1 MSDLVFKQKPK
12 RLKHLCCR
20 PQISGLADLGGRI
33 ANSPMLIYKFP
44 CKIKLAMKVNSS
56 VGSSNHNECYTVAN
70 ETLNAYGK
78 WAGCPGGSGPGYS
91 STMRYV
97 PNENIPGFGPTIGG
111 SICNCGYMYS
121 SPAVNILRPVISG
134 NAVVDSTLT
143 TTNGIWNGFPA
154 LTFTYQWYR
163 GGTTPISGATNN
175 TYVIQLVDVGQAITC
190 RVTGTNMNGSSVAI
204 SNAITII
211 GSLNTLTITGFTSGI
226 NYQVTYVYSNNTIA
240 PSPVVG
246 GSTIYRFFST
256 TTTSGSY
263 SSTKNLSPITYLVV
277 AGGGGGGKSVVNGN
291 GGGGGAGG
299 VLPGTGGTINSG
311 TTYQIQ
317 VGRGGA
323 GQTSNLQPTG
333 ENGVNSSLELNGVTL
348 YAIGGGGGSLG
359 SATPAASGGSGGGSS
374 SNTSI
379 VPSFGGAETAGQGS
393 PGQNVGIGSGQYV
406 AGRGGGAT
414 QNGWLG
420 GNGLSSTITG
430 SSGVVYAGGGGG
442 GANNTGTAQVGG
454 LGGGG
459 SGGFLTGSTYTA
471 PTTGTDFLGGG
482 GGGGGGF
489 GNSNNGAKGGSG
501 TVIIRFPSYS

>member
-1 MSDLVFKQKPK
+1 MSDFMFKQKPK

-20 PQISGLADLGGRI
+20 PQISGLADIGGRI

-56 VGSSNHNECYTVAN
+56 VGSSNHNACYTVAN

-111 SICNCGYMYS
+111 SICNCGYMHS
-121 SPAVNILRPVISG
+121 SPAVNISPPVISG
-134 NAVVDSTLT
+134 SAVVGSTLT
-143 TTNGIWNGFPA
+143 TTNGIWNGFPT

-175 TYVIQLVDVGQAITC
+175 TYLTQIADVGQAITC
-190 RVTGTNMNGSSVAI
+190 RVTGTNTNSSSVAI

-211 GSLNTLTITGFTSGI
+211 GSLNSLTITEFIPGI
-226 NYQVTYVYSNNTIA
+226 NYQVTYVYSDNTIA

-246 GSTIYRFFST
+246 GSTIYRFFYT
-256 TTTSGSY
+256 TTTSGY
-263 SSTKNLSPITYLVV
+263 YYSTKSLSSIITYLVV
-277 AGGGGGGKSVVNGN
+277 AGGGGGGKSAVNGN

-299 VLPGTGGTINSG
+299 VLSGTGGTINSG
-311 TTYQIQ
+311 TTYSIQ

-323 GQTSNLQPTG
+323 GQTSDIQPAG
-333 ENGVNSSLELNGVTL
+333 ENGVNSSLELFSKTL
-348 YAIGGGGGSLG
+348 DAIGGGGGALG
-359 SATPAASGGSGGGSS
+359 SANPAAIGGSGGGSS
-374 SNTSI
+374 SN
-379 VPSFGGAETAGQGS
+379 GG
-393 PGQNVGIGSGQYV
+393 
-406 AGRGGGAT
+406 
-414 QNGWLG
+414 LG
-420 GNGLSSTITG
+420 GNGLISYITG

-442 GANNTGTAQVGG
+442 GANDTGIAQVGG
-454 LGGGG
+454 SGGGG

-489 GNSNNGAKGGSG
+489 QNSNYGAKGGSG
-501 TVIIRFPSYS
+501 IVIIRFPSYS

>member
-1 MSDLVFKQKPK
+1 MSDFMFKQKPK
-12 RLKHLCCR
+12 RLKHLCC
-20 PQISGLADLGGRI
+20 PPPIYKLDI
-33 ANSPMLIYKFP
+33 NSPLLVYKFP

-56 VGSSNHNECYTVAN
+56 VGSSNHNACYTVAN

-111 SICNCGYMYS
+111 SICNCTYMYS
-121 SPAVNILRPVISG
+121 SPAVNISPPVISG
-134 NAVVDSTLT
+134 NAVVGSTLT
-143 TTNGIWNGFPA
+143 TTNGIWNGFPV
-154 LTFTYQWYR
+154 LTFTYRWYR
-163 GGTTPISGATNN
+163 GGTTQIPGATNN
-175 TYVIQLVDVGQAITC
+175 TYLTQIADVGQAITC
-190 RVTGTNMNGSSVAI
+190 RVTGINTNSSSVAI

-226 NYQVTYVYSNNTIA
+226 DYQVTYVYSDNTIA

-256 TTTSGSY
+256 TTTIGSY
-263 SSTKNLSPITYLVV
+263 YSTKSLSSSITYLVV
-277 AGGGGGGKSVVNGN
+277 AGGGGGGKSMVNGN

-299 VLPGTGGTINSG
+299 VLSGTGVSINSG
-311 TTYQIQ
+311 SIYQIQ
-317 VGRGGA
+317 VGQGGA
-323 GQTSNLQPTG
+323 GQTSDLQPTG
-333 ENGVNSSLELNGVTL
+333 ENGVNSSLELFSATL
-348 YAIGGGGGSLG
+348 VAIGGGGGALG
-359 SATPAASGGSGGGSS
+359 SANPVASGGSGGGSS
-374 SNTSI
+374 SNSSG
-379 VPSFGGAETAGQGS
+379 VSSSGGAGTVGQGS
-393 PGQNVGIGSGQYV
+393 AGQNAGVGVAPLYI

-414 QNGWLG
+414 QDGGLG
-420 GNGLSSTITG
+420 GNGLISYITG
-430 SSGVVYAGGGGG
+430 SSGIVYAGGGGG

-454 LGGGG
+454 SGGGG

>member
-1 MSDLVFKQKPK
+1 MSDFMFKQKPK

-20 PQISGLADLGGRI
+20 PPVSGLADLGGRI

-44 CKIKLAMKVNSS
+44 CKIKLAMKINSS
-56 VGSSNHNECYTVAN
+56 VGSSNHNACYTVAN

-91 STMRYV
+91 LTMRYI
-97 PNENIPGFGPTIGG
+97 PNENIPGIGPTVGG
-111 SICNCGYMYS
+111 SICNCNYMYN
-121 SPAVNILRPVISG
+121 SPAVNISPPVISG
-134 NAVVDSTLT
+134 NAVVGSTLT
-143 TTNGIWNGFPA
+143 TTNGIWNGFPT

-190 RVTGTNMNGSSVAI
+190 RVTGTNASSSSVAI

-211 GSLNTLTITGFTSGI
+211 GSLNTLTITGFIPGI
-226 NYQVTYVYSNNTIA
+226 NYQVTYVYSDNTIA
-240 PSPVVG
+240 PSPVVD

-263 SSTKNLSPITYLVV
+263 SSTKTLSSSITYLVV

-299 VLPGTGGTINSG
+299 VLSGTGSINSG
-311 TTYQIQ
+311 TVYPIQ
-317 VGRGGA
+317 VGQGGA
-323 GQTSNLQPTG
+323 GQTSDIQPAG
-333 ENGVNSSLELNGVTL
+333 ENGVNSSLELFSAILV
-348 YAIGGGGGSLG
+348 AIGGGGGSLG
-359 SATPAASGGSGGGSS
+359 SASPAANGGSGGGSS
-374 SNTSI
+374 SNTYGS
-379 VPSFGGAETAGQGS
+379 PSSGGAGTAGQGFD
-393 PGQNVGIGSGQYV
+393 GQDAGKAPQYI
-406 AGRGGGAT
+406 AGRGGGAS
-414 QNGWLG
+414 QDGGSG
-420 GNGLSSTITG
+420 GNGFLSTITG
-430 SSGVVYAGGGGG
+430 SSGIVYAGGGGG

-459 SGGFLTGSTYTA
+459 SGGFLTGLTYTA

-501 TVIIRFPSYS
+501 TVILRFPSYS

>member
-1 MSDLVFKQKPK
+1 MSDFMFKQKPK
-12 RLKHLCCR
+12 RLKHLCC
-20 PQISGLADLGGRI
+20 PPPIYKPDI
-33 ANSPMLIYKFP
+33 NSPLLVYKFP

-111 SICNCGYMYS
+111 SICNCSYMYS
-121 SPAVNILRPVISG
+121 SPAVNISPPVISG
-134 NAVVDSTLT
+134 NTVVGSTLT

-154 LTFTYQWYR
+154 LTFTYMWYR
-163 GGTTPISGATNN
+163 GEETISGATNN
-175 TYVIQLVDVGQAITC
+175 TYVIQIDDDRKAITC
-190 RVTGTNMNGSSVAI
+190 RVTGTNTNGSSVAI

-211 GSLNTLTITGFTSGI
+211 GSLNTLTITGFIPGI
-226 NYQVTYVYSNNTIA
+226 NYQVTYVDSNNKIA

-256 TTTSGSY
+256 TTMIGSY

-299 VLPGTGGTINSG
+299 VLHGTGSITSSTGYS
-311 TTYQIQ
+311 IQ
-317 VGRGGA
+317 VGQGGA

-333 ENGVNSSLELNGVTL
+333 ENGVSSSLQLSSPTL
-348 YAIGGGGGSLG
+348 VAAIAIGGGGGSLG
-359 SATPAASGGSGGGSS
+359 SASPAAIGGSGGGSS
-374 SNTSI
+374 SNSSS
-379 VPSFGGAETAGQGS
+379 VSSSGGAGTAEQGSAGQNAGKA
-393 PGQNVGIGSGQYV
+393 PQYI
-406 AGRGGGAT
+406 AGRGGGAS
-414 QNGWLG
+414 QDGGPG
-420 GNGLSSTITG
+420 GNGFLSTITG
-430 SSGVVYAGGGGG
+430 SSGIVYAGGGGG

-454 LGGGG
+454 SGGGG
-459 SGGFLTGSTYTA
+459 SGGFLTGLTYTA

-489 GNSNNGAKGGSG
+489 GDSNNGAKGGSG
-501 TVIIRFPSYS
+501 TVIIKFPSYS